1 MEEEGLQEV
10 DTYVTCQQNTFAQYI
25 ATGPIM
31 YLCLEAER
39 RPGTRVFKKWWE
51 KDVLD
56 LEGKRMEDHEAE
68 LLEREG
74 GGGWGGDGDGYRVLD
89 GRIL

>member
-1 MEEEGLQEV
+1 MAETMEEEGLQEV

-56 LEGKRMEDHEAE
+56 LEGNGVPQ
-68 LLEREG
+68 ERRRTLNPLRG
-74 GGGWGGDGDGYRVLD
+74 GKQSS
-89 GRIL
+89 

>member
-1 MEEEGLQEV
+1 MAETMEEEGLQEV

-56 LEGKRMEDHEAE
+56 LEGTRMEDHEAE
-68 LLEREG
+68 LWEREG
-74 GGGWGGDGDGYRVLD
+74 GEDGEETETDTEY
-89 GRIL
+89 